1 VQQTPDNN
9 FYLVIGLI
17 ASLCLHGA
25 ALLLTFSNLAPNTRM
40 PVSSLEVT
48 LVNTRTEAE
57 PANAQILAQQNLN
70 AGGNDTGETYASSP
84 LPRTQENEVNEI
96 ILEALRKRQA
106 ELESEQEQLLTQLI
120 SETTT
125 AEPRLRPELFQ
136 ESPDPGSDDLNRDA
150 QVLNARIAAL
160 KARIEA
166 YNSRPRQ
173 QFVGPAAQ
181 RAAYAQYV
189 EAWRLKIE
197 QIGTE
202 HYPQEARGRIYGSLQ
217 LTVYIDRDGTLRN
230 VEINQPSSEPVLN
243 SAARRIVQLAAPF
256 PPLPPDVAAETDILA
271 ITRTWHFTN
280 NELTTQ

>member
-1 VQQTPDNN
+1 MQHTPDNN

-17 ASLCLHGA
+17 TSLCLHGA
-25 ALLLTFSNLAPNTRM
+25 ALLLTFSNLNPVARM

-48 LVNTRTEAE
+48 LINTRTEAE
-57 PANAQILAQQNLN
+57 PANPQVLAQQNLN
-70 AGGNDTGETYASSP
+70 AGGNDAGQTYASSP
-84 LPRTQENEVNEI
+84 LPRTHEKEVNEV

-106 ELESEQEQLLTQLI
+106 ELEFEQERLLTQLI

-136 ESPDPGSDDLNRDA
+136 ESPDPGKDDLNRDA

-173 QFVGPAAQ
+173 RFVGPSAQ
-181 RAAYAQYV
+181 RAVYAQYV
-189 EAWRLKIE
+189 ETWRQKIE
-197 QIGTE
+197 QIGTK
-202 HYPQEARGRIYGSLQ
+202 HYPEEARGRIYGSLQ
-217 LTVYIDRDGTLRN
+217 LTVYINRDGTLRN
-230 VEINQPSSEPVLN
+230 IEINQPSSEPILN
-243 SAARRIVQLAAPF
+243 SAARRIVQLSAPF
-256 PPLPPDVAAETDILA
+256 APLPPDIAAETDILA
-271 ITRTWHFTN
+271 ITRTWNFTN